1 MTHRT
6 RIIVII
12 ATIFALSFA
21 VGVKQLADDDHIP
34 GEIGTATSTIATP
47 ISEIEEVKAPTKKIL
62 PLPIVKDETDPED
75 RAEKIDRYF
84 ESKGMPLAGRGAEF
98 VRSADLYSID
108 WRILAAI
115 SVVESTGGKQM
126 CGNNP
131 FGWGSC
137 RSGVG
142 DFASIEEAI
151 DYVSKNLGGANPRT
165 RSAYA
170 GGVDE
175 DLHSYNGTVDPTYPQ
190 KVKDIMSEISRTPLS
205 PTP

>member
-1 MTHRT
+1 MTNNT
-6 RIIVII
+6 RIILIG
-12 ATIFALSFA
+12 ATIFILSLTL
-21 VGVKQLADDDHIP
+21 GVKELADEDHIP

-47 ISEIEEVKAPTKKIL
+47 ISEVKAPTAKIL
-62 PLPIVKDETDPED
+62 SVDPETDPED
-75 RAEKIDRYF
+75 RAKKIDRYF
-84 ESKGMPLAGRGAEF
+84 ENRGMPLSGYGAEF
-98 VRSADLYSID
+98 VAAADRYSID
-108 WRILAAI
+108 WRVLAAI
-115 SVVESTGGKQM
+115 SVIESTGGRAM

-142 DFASIEEAI
+142 DFGSLTEAI

-165 RSAYA
+165 ASAYA